1 MPVYLD
7 EISTANTASGT
18 LTRSIALPF
27 TTTAGCVLASGKP
40 TVAPFWWYDS
50 DGWPQLS
57 DNGQY
62 IMFICMAPASLT
74 VAMPDTTA
82 TVKRIT
88 TVSYAG
94 IIATPATST
103 ITGGG
108 SALGRY
114 SGMHTVSS
122 SDGIS
127 RFWISS
133 EPPYYYA
140 SGGGGMKYMAA
151 GNTGT
156 GTYISPAVA
165 SE

>member
-7 EISTANTASGT
+7 EISTSNLTSGAIVNT
-18 LTRSIALPF
+18 LALPYSSC
-27 TTTAGCVLASGKP
+27 ALASGKP
-40 TVAPFWWYDS
+40 STAPFWWYDS

-62 IMFICMAPASLT
+62 IMFICMAPASLS

-94 IIATPATST
+94 IITTPATST

-108 SALGRY
+108 SAAGRY
-114 SGMHTVSS
+114 SGIHTVSS
-122 SDGIS
+122 PDGIS
-127 RFWISS
+127 GFWVAS
-133 EPPYYYA
+133 EPSYYYGA
-140 SGGGGMKYMAA
+140 SGGGGMKYMAP

-156 GTYISPAVA
+156 GTYILPYYAT
-165 SE
+165 E